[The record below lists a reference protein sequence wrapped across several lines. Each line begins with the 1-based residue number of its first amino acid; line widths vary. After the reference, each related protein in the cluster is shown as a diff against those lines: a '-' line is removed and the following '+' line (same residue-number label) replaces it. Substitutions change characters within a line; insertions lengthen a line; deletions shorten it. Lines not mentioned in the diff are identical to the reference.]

1 MCNLFFKINL
11 YELLVFFIFDA
22 KNAFSG
28 ISDRIDLEI
37 MEMIYRTTI
46 YNE

>member
-1 MCNLFFKINL
+1 MCNLFLKINL
-11 YELLVFFIFDA
+11 YEFISFFIFDA
-22 KNAFSG
+22 KNAFPG
-28 ISDRIDLEI
+28 ISDKIDLEI